1 MSSSN
6 INSST
11 MKKALVSDFL
21 HSCLKEYSKDTNGCS
36 FNATRLMKVDELP
49 FHSELFFLFK
59 KTSQALLVLLFS
71 QFFSLL
77 FSLIFCYN

>member
-21 HSCLKEYSKDTNGCS
+21 HSCLKEYSKDTNGCN

-77 FSLIFCYN
+77 FLLIFCYN

>member
-1 MSSSN
+1 
-6 INSST
+6 

-21 HSCLKEYSKDTNGCS
+21 HSCLKEYSKDTNGCN

-71 QFFSLL
+71 QFFL
-77 FSLIFCYN
+77 FYSRLFFVIIKKREKTD